1 MLAPMDSYILSEAV
15 LHGLT
20 PVEKRIPS
28 VNSLNLVRQAS
39 AALLATA
46 LLCPAIPADE
56 GMWTFDNPPLKQ
68 LKEKYNFTPTQQWL
82 DHLRLSCV
90 RLNDGG
96 SGSFVSPH
104 GLLLTNHHVAL
115 GQLQKNSSA
124 EHDYVRDGF
133 YAATPDEEMKSPDLE
148 VNVLVSTENV
158 TERVNAAVKAA
169 KTTEEEFA
177 KRKAVVADIERES
190 TEKTGFRSDVVTLYA
205 GGEYWLYRYKKYT
218 DVRLV
223 FAVEQQTAFFGGDP
237 DNFTYPRYDL
247 DMALFRVYENGK
259 PIDSKDYLKW
269 NPQGAGDG
277 ELVFVSGHPGGTERL
292 VTYSYLENLREN
304 TLPYI
309 LEFLKARIATLKE
322 YSARGPEQSRQA
334 TTLIFGLE
342 NSRKV
347 VEGRRDGL
355 QDKNLMEKK
364 RKEDEDFR
372 NRVNANPEWKK
383 EYGSAWAMED
393 EALAKLRPRIKQQIF
408 RNTDSQL
415 SALAAQIVTYVAEIK
430 KPDGERL
437 PGYHDSQLDS
447 LKHRLFSPA
456 PIYPEMEI
464 SRMTGALELDVK
476 ELGADD
482 PFLKAVLDGRSP
494 KDAAAYLVNGTKVA
508 DPAFRKSLIDG
519 GQAAIDA
526 STDPMIAMARRTDP
540 IRREQIKWNEE
551 NVQSVQQ
558 RAGELLG
565 KARFSV
571 YGKDTYPD
579 ATFTLRLSYGQVL
592 GYPMNGTIAPFK
604 TTFYGLYDRAASF
617 DYKPPFDLPKRYT
630 DGKDKLDL
638 TTPFNFVTTNDI
650 IGGNSGSPVVNRNG
664 DVVGLIF
671 DGNIESLVG
680 DFVYDSYQNR
690 AVAVHTG
697 AMTEAMKKLYG
708 AQKLVDE
715 LLGN

>member
-1 MLAPMDSYILSEAV
+1 MKFTHLIRQFAAGLLSAV
-15 LHGLT
+15 
-20 PVEKRIPS
+20 
-28 VNSLNLVRQAS
+28 
-39 AALLATA
+39 
-46 LLCPAIPADE
+46 LLCPAMRADE
-56 GMWTFDNPPLKQ
+56 GMWTFDNPPIKLLQ
-68 LKEKYNFTPTQQWL
+68 EKYNFTPTQQWL

-133 YAATPDEEMKSPDLE
+133 YAATPEEEMKSPDLE

-158 TERVNAAVKAA
+158 TDRVNTAVKTA
-169 KTTEEEFA
+169 KNTEEGFA
-177 KRKAVVADIERES
+177 KRKAVIADIERES

-247 DMALFRVYENGK
+247 DMALFRVYENGR

-269 NPQGAGDG
+269 NPKGAGDG

-292 VTYSYLENLREN
+292 GTYADLVSLRDDQ
-304 TLPYI
+304 LAYI
-309 LEFLKARIATLKE
+309 IQNYKRRIAVLKE
-322 YSARGPEQSRQA
+322 YAARGPEQSRQA
-334 TTLIFGLE
+334 TTLIFSLE
-342 NSRKV
+342 NGRKV
-347 VEGRRDGL
+347 FEGRRDGL

-372 NRVNANPEWKK
+372 AKVLANPEWKK
-383 EYGSAWAMED
+383 EYGGAWAMEE
-393 EALAKLRPRIKQQIF
+393 EALQKERPRIKQQFF
-408 RNTDSQL
+408 RATDSQL
-415 SALAAQIVTYVAEIK
+415 SLLAVQIVTYVAEIK

-437 PGYHDSQLDS
+437 PGFHESQLES

-456 PIYPEMEI
+456 PIYPELEI
-464 SRMTGALELDVK
+464 ARMTSALEAAQK
-476 ELGADD
+476 ELGPDD
-482 PFLKAVLDGRSP
+482 AWVKAVLDGRTP
-494 KDAAAYLVNGTKVA
+494 KDAATQLLTVTKLTDA
-508 DPAFRKSLIDG
+508 ALRKSLVEG
-519 GQAAIDA
+519 GQAAVNA
-526 STDPMIAMARRTDP
+526 STDSMIAMARRIDP
-540 IRREQIKWNEE
+540 IRREQIKWFED
-551 NVQSVQQ
+551 NVQSVAQ

-565 KARFSV
+565 KARFAV
-571 YGKDTYPD
+571 YGKNTYPD
-579 ATFTLRLSYGQVL
+579 ATFTLRLSYGQVQ
-592 GYPMNGTIAPFK
+592 GFPMNGTIAPYK

-617 DYKPPFDLPKRYT
+617 DYKVPFDLPKRYI

-638 TTPFNFVTTNDI
+638 STPFNFVTTNDI

-664 DVVGLIF
+664 EIVGLIF

-697 AMTEAMKKLYG
+697 GMTEALQKLYG

-715 LLGN
+715 LLGR